1 MVRGRVDGGDSRLG
15 LHVGALSLAPLS
27 SVQASL
33 SGGLVFLAV
42 FAERFF
48 GFRLGR
54 RSGLVSR
61 SPRPGWW

>member
-1 MVRGRVDGGDSRLG
+1 MVRGWLAVAIVAWF

-27 SVQASL
+27 IVQAVL

-48 GFRLGR
+48 GFQLGR
-54 RSGLVSR
+54 RQWVGDADNGSA
-61 SPRPGWW
+61 